1 MTVRDRKGNYLLS
14 GEVGV
19 LGDPPPTVTK
29 PSTPGTPSTILHRSF
44 WLLPSRVNPW
54 VSSSLSSVA
63 LRNRGIP
70 EELNMKRPR
79 MPLALLL
86 SVALSLAACGAP
98 PVAPADL
105 TTGTPAVAA
114 TDTTA
119 VTPTDSP
126 TPQPSPTATELPL
139 LDLEIVEWSEF
150 PYAHPADP
158 NNTDTHVEVLIR
170 NPNDVPVRID
180 QDGVDLR
187 FVNAAGEVVF
197 SNENPFFYVW
207 EGSWML
213 PGETAALSACVCFS
227 TSGVERQ
234 EWDTLSLVV
243 PVATATDITY
253 TRDVEVVLGE
263 WFSLAEAH
271 LGGSGLGA
279 ELSLTNTSDQVLE
292 SIPLRVLARDATGR
306 YIGIATF
313 GDAVAS
319 FTEEV
324 NIQPGDTANGVVV
337 SEIEYF
343 NKPMTYEVNAIGILA
358 KP

>member
-1 MTVRDRKGNYLLS
+1 
-14 GEVGV
+14 
-19 LGDPPPTVTK
+19 
-29 PSTPGTPSTILHRSF
+29 
-44 WLLPSRVNPW
+44 
-54 VSSSLSSVA
+54 
-63 LRNRGIP
+63 
-70 EELNMKRPR
+70 MKKPR
-79 MPLALLL
+79 MSLALLL

-98 PVAPADL
+98 PAAPTELA
-105 TTGTPAVAA
+105 TGTSASAA

-119 VTPTDSP
+119 ATPTDSP
-126 TPQPSPTATELPL
+126 TPEPSPTATEAPL
-139 LDLEIVEWSEF
+139 LDLEVVEWSEF

-158 NNTDTHVEVLIR
+158 DNKDTHVEVLIR

-187 FVNAAGEVVF
+187 LVNSAGEVVF
-197 SNENPFFYVW
+197 SNENPFFYIW

-213 PGETAALSACVCFS
+213 AGETAALSACVCFS
-227 TSGVERQ
+227 TSGVEKQ

-243 PVATATDITY
+243 PLATATGLAY
-253 TRDVEVVLGE
+253 TTDVEVVLGE

-271 LGGSGLGA
+271 LGGGGLGA
-279 ELSLTNTSDQVLE
+279 ELTLTNRSDQVLE

-319 FTEEV
+319 FTEDV
-324 NIQPGDTANGVVV
+324 GIQPGDSANGIVVN
-337 SEIEYF
+337 EIEYF
-343 NKPMTYEVNAIGILA
+343 NKPMTYEVDAIGILA